1 MIRLTKP
8 ETGNAIES
16 IAPVLEQGLLVQ
28 GKNVERFESMI
39 REYVGRSRAVAVNSG
54 TSAIQCALVALG
66 IGRGDEV
73 ILPDF
78 TFPATAN
85 AVVWVGATPV
95 LADIDPVTL
104 NISTESV
111 EARLSAKTRA
121 VMPVDL
127 FGLAGDI
134 GGVQAVC
141 QRNGLL
147 LIEDS
152 ACALGAMY
160 QGRRCGSFGQISI
173 LSFHP
178 RKIVTTGEGGMVLT
192 DEEEYAR
199 TVQLVR
205 NHGIEP
211 GADKVEFVMA
221 GSNLRMN
228 EIEACLGIAQMNE
241 IDRLIAARRQIA
253 AVYDRLLGEI
263 EEIRTP
269 IEPEG
274 CLHTYQ
280 SYVVIVKDG
289 IDRDRLVARMK
300 QCGIETTI
308 GTYAIH
314 VQRFYRDLLGL
325 RPGSLPASY
334 DAFMHSLC
342 LPIYP
347 SMEEVHVEQVVSN
360 LKECLHDVSTGK

>member
-8 ETGNAIES
+8 ETGGAIDS
-16 IAPVLEQGLLVQ
+16 IGPVLEQGFLVQ
-28 GKNVERFESMI
+28 GKNVARFESMI
-39 REYVGRSRAVAVNSG
+39 REYVGRRHAVAVNSG

-95 LADIDPVTL
+95 LADVDPVTL
-104 NISTESV
+104 NISVESV
-111 EARLSAKTRA
+111 DARLNAKTKA
-121 VMPVDL
+121 VMLVDL
-127 FGLAGDI
+127 FGLAADI
-134 GGVQAVC
+134 GGVQAIC
-141 QRNGLL
+141 QRNGVL

-152 ACALGAMY
+152 ACAMGALY
-160 QGRRCGSFGQISI
+160 EGRKCGSFGQASI

-199 TVQLVR
+199 TVRLIR

-211 GADKVEFVMA
+211 CADGVEFVLA

-241 IDRLIAARRQIA
+241 IDRLIAARRRIA
-253 AVYDRLLGEI
+253 GLYDRLLGEI

-269 IEPEG
+269 IEPQG
-274 CLHTYQ
+274 CMHTYQ
-280 SYVVIVKDG
+280 SYVVIVKEG
-289 IDRDRLVARMK
+289 IDRDRLIVRMK
-300 QCGIETTI
+300 ECGIETGI

-314 VQRFYRDLLGL
+314 VQRFYQDLLGL
-325 RPGSLPASY
+325 RPGSLPVSH
-334 DAFMHSLC
+334 DAFMHSLS

-347 SMEEVHVEQVVSN
+347 SMEETHVEQVVSN
-360 LKECLHDVSTGK
+360 LRECIHQVSTGK